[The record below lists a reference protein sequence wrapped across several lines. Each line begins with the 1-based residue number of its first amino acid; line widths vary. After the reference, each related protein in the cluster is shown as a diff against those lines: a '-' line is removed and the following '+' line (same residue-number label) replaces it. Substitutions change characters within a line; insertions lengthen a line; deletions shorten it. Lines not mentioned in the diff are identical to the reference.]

1 MHRALLATIICLTV
15 LWVVPAAAENRSIG
29 VGVLVMPQHTLNID
43 APTAAM
49 GVQFDMTAFTVDVML
64 IAANADG
71 QGSAVGVA
79 GRFYFIAHHGNSA
92 DFGVGGGLA
101 TVVVD
106 PPRGDSQV
114 GLLYEGGVR
123 IRAFIVPSVALTVS
137 AGMSGALYD
146 GNSSVGIGGR
156 PTGSAGI
163 LYFF

>member
-1 MHRALLATIICLTV
+1 MEQFLFVTTERTGE
-15 LWVVPAAAENRSIG
+15 PGRPSGGRSGREAPG
-29 VGVLVMPQHTLNID
+29 VRPEASSGEQPGVLRD
-43 APTAAM
+43 E
-49 GVQFDMTAFTVDVML
+49 
-64 IAANADG
+64 NAR
-71 QGSAVGVA
+71 A
-79 GRFYFIAHHGNSA
+79 GAEAGEHHEQPLQTSRVPGG
-92 DFGVGGGLA
+92 DGGGLA